1 MTKTLV
7 VTGAAMSGPDVLLLR
22 RRCAL
27 LAPLSLAMPIP
38 AGANGVESASAQAW
52 LHLPIAVSDA
62 SRRPFVAQMLKL
74 IGQAARIEWQIQSV
88 PWARL
93 LLMAERGQALAFGVS
108 RSASREQQFE
118 FSQPV
123 FDNHVWMVVRRDQ
136 ALVYRG
142 LADLGGRTLCVTRGI
157 SYGSAF
163 EAAKQS
169 SLFRVEQ
176 VDGDLAA
183 RTRMLMAGRCDVM
196 LTSHR
201 NPQPWGVEKVLRQE
215 SGFAAGIA
223 VLPAPMQVDP
233 VHFVAARGHQ
243 LAQALPR
250 LNAAMRAQ
258 SEAIKALISSE
269 L

>member
-1 MTKTLV
+1 LSEKLAAP
-7 VTGAAMSGPDVLLLR
+7 GAMMADPGLLIR

-27 LAPLSLAMPIP
+27 LA
-38 AGANGVESASAQAW
+38 AGALALSTRVVASANAPKEVW
-52 LHLPIAVSDA
+52 LPVPIAVSES

-74 IGQAARIEWQIQSV
+74 IGQAARIDWQIQAV

-108 RSASREQQFE
+108 RSVSREQQFE
-118 FSQPV
+118 FSQPI
-123 FDNHVWMVVRRDQ
+123 FDNHVWMVVRRDRS
-136 ALVYRG
+136 LVYRS
-142 LADLGGRTLCVTRGI
+142 LADLGGRSLCVTRGI

-163 EAAKQS
+163 EAAKQAA
-169 SLFRVEQ
+169 LFRVEQ

-201 NPQPWGVEKVLRQE
+201 SSQPWAVEQVLRRE
-215 SGFAAGIA
+215 SGHAAGIS
-223 VLPAPMQVDP
+223 VLPEPMQVDP
-233 VHFVAARGHQ
+233 VHFVAARGHVLTQ
-243 LAQALPR
+243 LLPR
-250 LNAAMRAQ
+250 LDQAMLAQ
-258 SEAIKALISSE
+258 STAIQALINSE

>member
-1 MTKTLV
+1 
-7 VTGAAMSGPDVLLLR
+7 
-22 RRCAL
+22 
-27 LAPLSLAMPIP
+27 
-38 AGANGVESASAQAW
+38 
-52 LHLPIAVSDA
+52 
-62 SRRPFVAQMLKL
+62 MLKL
-74 IGQAARIEWQIQSV
+74 IGQAARIEWQIQAV

-123 FDNHVWMVVRRDQ
+123 FDNHVWMVVRRDRS
-136 ALVYRG
+136 LNYRS
-142 LADLGGRTLCVTRGI
+142 LADLGARTLCVTRGI

-163 EAAKQS
+163 EAAKQAA
-169 SLFRVEQ
+169 LFRVEQ

-201 NPQPWGVEKVLRQE
+201 SPQPWAVEQVLRRE
-215 SGFAAGIA
+215 SGHAAGIA
-223 VLPAPMQVDP
+223 VLPEPMQVDP
-233 VHFVAARGHQ
+233 VHFVAARGHE
-243 LAQALPR
+243 LARVLPR
-250 LNAAMRAQ
+250 LNAAMRK
-258 SEAIKALISSE
+258 EAEAMRALISSE